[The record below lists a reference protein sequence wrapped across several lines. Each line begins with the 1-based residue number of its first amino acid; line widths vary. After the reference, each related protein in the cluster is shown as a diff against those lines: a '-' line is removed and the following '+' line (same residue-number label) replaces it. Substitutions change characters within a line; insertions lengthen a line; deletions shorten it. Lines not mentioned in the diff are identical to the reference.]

1 MLGASVA
8 IADVVYGNTQL
19 VDQNGQPV
27 VKVIVGSTAA
37 ASDGVVAA
45 NIASKIANE
54 AYKTSTL
61 TATTAG
67 SPVSVSGLVKLDCY
81 RYRLTLTDSAG
92 HTSTTI
98 SGELLT
104 PSA

>member
-1 MLGASVA
+1 VSWTETPAGGTHIVSRVLTTERAA
-8 IADVVYGNTQL
+8 
-19 VDQNGQPV
+19 QPA
-27 VKVIVGSTAA
+27 VGSCAGAQWSTP
-37 ASDGVVAA
+37 
-45 NIASKIANE
+45 
-54 AYKTSTL
+54 TS
-61 TATTAG
+61 TTAG
-67 SPVSVSGLVKLDCY
+67 SPVSVDGLLKLDCY